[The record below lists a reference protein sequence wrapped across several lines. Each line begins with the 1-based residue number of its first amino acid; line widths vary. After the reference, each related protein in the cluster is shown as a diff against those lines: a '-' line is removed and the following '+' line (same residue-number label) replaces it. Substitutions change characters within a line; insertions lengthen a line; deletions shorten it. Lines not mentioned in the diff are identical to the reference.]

1 MRVGLGKVRL
11 YSSHKDRDQKA
22 EVGSLRCDHSLIA
35 QRGRYNHVEAVVDDG
50 FCRFACLV
58 MGRLPSRVA
67 QLAEEM
73 ECSENLHLTAAPV
86 SIEGFHVK
94 LHRHV

>member
-22 EVGSLRCDHSLIA
+22 EGGSLRCDHSLIA

-73 ECSENLHLTAAPV
+73 DCSLCEANMLRESSPDSSPCV
-86 SIEGFHVK
+86 D
-94 LHRHV
+94 